1 MFVDKVI
8 SLVFNMLS
16 RLVITSLPKSKYLL
30 IAWLQSTSAVILEP
44 RRVKSAAVSTL
55 SPSICHEV
63 TEPDAM
69 ILVFWILS
77 FKPTFSFSSFTF
89 IKRRFTSS
97 SISATRVMS
106 SAYLRLLV
114 FLPAILIPACPSIL
128 QIREKKKK
136 THKNETRKKKG
147 PEKSLVLGHKENQH
161 REARPEI
168 WSLESPPIIPKA
180 LSFLPL
186 CLGLKEIS
194 QALKQAVQ
202 THSTRSTWGKQ
213 VCDLGSNGL
222 TQRFPV
228 FCNLLFFI

>member
-8 SLVFNMLS
+8 SLVLIMLS

-136 THKNETRKKKG
+136 THKNETRKKKRSWEITSPG
-147 PEKSLVLGHKENQH
+147 TQRKPTQRG
-161 REARPEI
+161 EARDMVS
-168 WSLESPPIIPKA
+168 WVTTHN
-180 LSFLPL
+180 
-186 CLGLKEIS
+186 S
-194 QALKQAVQ
+194 QSIEFFTFV
-202 THSTRSTWGKQ
+202 SG
-213 VCDLGSNGL
+213 
-222 TQRFPV
+222 TQRNKPSLKAGCANSQHTVHMGQAGVWFRKQWSDPT
-228 FCNLLFFI
+228 LSSIL